1 MEETAM
7 SSKRSATL
15 LAAVVIGV
23 LVVTAAVSSRVADG
37 QQLLQMGPTVKAYLT
52 LAEIEGGVTERAH
65 ANSIEVLDFNWGL
78 ANAVPLAGTQM
89 VTGNRPQFQDL
100 VISKPL
106 DKASPILALAAA
118 EGRMI
123 QEAELVFYAQAS
135 DDEPTGTIRLSRV
148 RVRSVESGTGSS
160 AGLTET
166 VSLAFSRVQW
176 TYYHTDERGGR
187 ADIVAGW
194 DVAENR
200 EY

>member
-1 MEETAM
+1 MW
-7 SSKRSATL
+7 SKRSATL
-15 LAAVVIGV
+15 LAGVVIGV
-23 LVVTAAVSSRVADG
+23 LAVSAAVSSRSAE
-37 QQLLQMGPTVKAYLT
+37 QQLVLQRGSTVKAYLT
-52 LAEIEGGVTERAH
+52 LAEIEGEVTERAH
-65 ANSIEVLDFNWGL
+65 ANSIEVLDFNWGV
-78 ANAVPLAGTQM
+78 ANAVPLAGTQILA
-89 VTGNRPQFQDL
+89 GARPEFQDL
-100 VISKPL
+100 VITKPL
-106 DKASPILALAAA
+106 DKSSPILALAAA

-135 DDEPTGTIRLSRV
+135 DDQPTGTIRLARV
-148 RVRSVESGTGSS
+148 RVRFVESGTGSA

-200 EY
+200 RY

>member
-1 MEETAM
+1 M

-15 LAAVVIGV
+15 LAVVVIGV
-23 LVVTAAVSSRVADG
+23 LVVTAAVSSRTAD
-37 QQLLQMGPTVKAYLT
+37 QQLVLQTGSTVKAYLT
-52 LAEIEGGVTERAH
+52 LAEIEGGVTEREH

-78 ANAVPLAGTQM
+78 ENAVPRAGAQM
-89 VTGNRPQFQDL
+89 VAGVGAEFQDL

-135 DDEPTGTIRLSRV
+135 DDQPTGTIRLTRV
-148 RVRSVESGTGSS
+148 RIRSVESGTGSA

-166 VSLAFSRVQW
+166 VSLSFSRVQW
-176 TYYHTDERGGR
+176 TIYHTDERGGR
-187 ADIVAGW
+187 ASVVAGW

-200 EY
+200 GY

>member
-1 MEETAM
+1 
-7 SSKRSATL
+7 
-15 LAAVVIGV
+15 
-23 LVVTAAVSSRVADG
+23 
-37 QQLLQMGPTVKAYLT
+37 
-52 LAEIEGGVTERAH
+52 
-65 ANSIEVLDFNWGL
+65 
-78 ANAVPLAGTQM
+78 M

-106 DKASPILALAAA
+106 DRASPILALAAA

>member
-1 MEETAM
+1 M
-7 SSKRSATL
+7 SSRRTTTL

-23 LVVTAAVSSRVADG
+23 LVVTAAVSSRSAD
-37 QQLLQMGPTVKAYLT
+37 QQLVLRTGSTVKAYLT
-52 LAEIEGGVTERAH
+52 LAEIEGGVTDRAH
-65 ANSIEVLDFNWGL
+65 ANSIEVLDFNWGV

-89 VTGNRPQFQDL
+89 LAGARPEFQNL
-100 VISKPL
+100 VITKPL
-106 DKASPILALAAA
+106 DKSSPILALAAA

-123 QEAELVFYAQAS
+123 EEAELVFYAQAS
-135 DDEPTGTIRLSRV
+135 DEEPTGTIRLTRV
-148 RVRSVESGTGSS
+148 RVRSVESGTGSA

-166 VSLAFSRVQW
+166 VGLAFSRVQW

-187 ADIVAGW
+187 VSIDAGW